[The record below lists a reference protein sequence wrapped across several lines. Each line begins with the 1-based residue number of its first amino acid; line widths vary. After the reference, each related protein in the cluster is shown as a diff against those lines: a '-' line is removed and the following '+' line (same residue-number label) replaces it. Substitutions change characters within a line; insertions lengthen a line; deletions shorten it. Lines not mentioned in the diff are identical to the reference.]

1 MWKLL
6 AAVALL
12 LPSVASNQVITSY
25 RTDKTAEIK
34 GDPERIV
41 CKKEET
47 IGTRLGSKKVCLT
60 VADWNALAREN
71 RERTEQIQ
79 AGTCQTGEGQ
89 GCLNPF

>member
-1 MWKLL
+1 
-6 AAVALL
+6 
-12 LPSVASNQVITSY
+12 LPSVASTQVITSY

-79 AGTCQTGEGQ
+79 SGTCQTGEGQ

>member
-6 AAVALL
+6 AAVAML
-12 LPSVASNQVITSY
+12 LPSAASSQVVTSY
-25 RTDKTAEIK
+25 RTNNEAELK
-34 GDPERIV
+34 GDPDRVV

-47 IGTRLGSKKVCLT
+47 IGTRLGAKKVCLS

-79 AGTCQTGEGQ
+79 SGTCITGEGQ
-89 GCLNPF
+89 GCLSPL

>member
-12 LPSVASNQVITSY
+12 LPSVASTQVITSY

>member
-1 MWKLL
+1 MWKAIAG
-6 AAVALL
+6 AAILITSA
-12 LPSVASNQVITSY
+12 ASSQVITSY

-34 GDPERIV
+34 GDQDRIV

-71 RERTEQIQ
+71 RERTEAIQ

-89 GCLNPF
+89 GCLSPF